1 MAKNEMIL
9 CDTNIFIQ
17 FLNGRE
23 KVKNVL
29 KKIGTESIALSI
41 ITYAELFYGT
51 RKAEINAM
59 KAFLDSFTILDI
71 DAGISKVFRGLV
83 LNYSY
88 NYHLKIPDA
97 FIAATAIHNGLQLYT
112 ENKKDFDFIPEIKLY
127 KP

>member
-17 FLNGRE
+17 FLNGKE
-23 KVKNVL
+23 KIKNTL
-29 KKIGTESIALSI
+29 KKIGNESIAFSI
-41 ITYAELFYGT
+41 VTYAELFYGT
-51 RKAEINAM
+51 RKTEINAM
-59 KAFLDSFTILDI
+59 KAFLDSFMVLDI

-97 FIAATAIHNGLQLYT
+97 FIVATAIHNGLPLYT
-112 ENKKDFDFIPEIKLY
+112 ENKRNLILFWK
-127 KP
+127 

>member
-23 KVKNVL
+23 KVKNAL
-29 KKIGTESIALSI
+29 KKVGTESIALSI

-59 KAFLDSFTILDI
+59 KAFLYSFIVLDI
-71 DAGISKVFRGLV
+71 DAGISKVFKGLV

-88 NYHLKIPDA
+88 NYQRFRMPL
-97 FIAATAIHNGLQLYT
+97 LRQQLFTTDCNY
-112 ENKKDFDFIPEIKLY
+112 ILRIKRILILFR
-127 KP
+127 K